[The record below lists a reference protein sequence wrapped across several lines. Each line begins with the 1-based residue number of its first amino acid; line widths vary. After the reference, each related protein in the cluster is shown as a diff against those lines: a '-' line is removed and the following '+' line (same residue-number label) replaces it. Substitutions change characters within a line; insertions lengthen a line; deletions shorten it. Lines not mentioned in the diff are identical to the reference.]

1 MPHAPLT
8 IPGQSSSKG
17 SRPPQ
22 RQAMKV
28 LEDYEHDYDAALL
41 EILRDVEPGWEGHV
55 LAGNVEHAEN
65 GGNREQIA
73 KANRLYTFWEASQ
86 GRMDCSAEECKE
98 KQSPCGDSS
107 FAWCQTREADQRAA
121 EWRTIRSRSPNITRG
136 AGTHITEIG
145 TSVAVPRK
153 LTDTSSALPGVD
165 FDTPGSDDSA
175 WAADCDNRIRRVG
188 HIGHTH
194 GDLDSMFGALAGRIA
209 AQQEK

>member
-1 MPHAPLT
+1 
-8 IPGQSSSKG
+8 
-17 SRPPQ
+17 
-22 RQAMKV
+22 MKV
-28 LEDYEHDYDAALL
+28 LEDYEHDYDAALH
-41 EILRDVEPGWEGHV
+41 EILRDVEPGWEGNV

-145 TSVAVPRK
+145 TSVAVPGK
-153 LTDTSSALPGVD
+153 LTDTSSAVPGVD

-175 WAADCDNRIRRVG
+175 WAAD
-188 HIGHTH
+188 
-194 GDLDSMFGALAGRIA
+194 SPS
-209 AQQEK
+209 AQRTIDPPASTTTIDP